1 MVFSNVLLVFLISMQ
16 FGMYGLMVDNGLKA
30 FTGHM
35 QVQAPGFLE
44 DEKMRLTLPAIAEL
58 AQQLRVELTSERV
71 AARAQAFVLA
81 SSEDRSYGIA
91 VLGVEADFEPIVS
104 SIPGLVSEGRY
115 LQTQDTDA
123 IVIGALLAKNLRV
136 TTGDE
141 LTLLGSG
148 LDGSF
153 AAAVVRV
160 VGIFDT
166 GIAEVDRSF
175 AQLNLPFFQEMFF
188 MHGAGHRIVINAPII
203 DEAEALT
210 ERVGSLLA
218 DRSDAVVLD
227 WDRLEPGLRQ
237 AIQADLSSS
246 FFMYGMLAIL
256 VAFSVLNTQLMSVL
270 ERTREFG
277 IVMALGLNPGRLA
290 RLVLLETAMMGL
302 LGVLLGA
309 MAGAAVTAWFAK
321 NGVIFPGME
330 EMGAQFNLP
339 ARMYPQVSWLSVLIG
354 PSVVFVFTMLAAIY
368 PALRLLWMEPVPAMR
383 AA

>member
-1 MVFSNVLLVFLISMQ
+1 MVFSNVLLVFLISLQ

-44 DEKMRLTLPAIAEL
+44 DEKMRLTLPAITEL
-58 AQQLRVELTSERV
+58 ARQLRVELASERV

-115 LQTQDTDA
+115 LAAQDTDA
-123 IVIGALLAKNLRV
+123 IVIGALLARNLRV

-166 GIAEVDRSF
+166 GIAEVDAASHNSIFRFSRRCF
-175 AQLNLPFFQEMFF
+175 SCA
-188 MHGAGHRIVINAPII
+188 APG
-203 DEAEALT
+203 T
-210 ERVGSLLA
+210 V
-218 DRSDAVVLD
+218 
-227 WDRLEPGLRQ
+227 
-237 AIQADLSSS
+237 SSS
-246 FFMYGMLAIL
+246 
-256 VAFSVLNTQLMSVL
+256 
-270 ERTREFG
+270 TR
-277 IVMALGLNPGRLA
+277 PSSTRPRLSRSA
-290 RLVLLETAMMGL
+290 WLRCWQI
-302 LGVLLGA
+302 
-309 MAGAAVTAWFAK
+309 AATRWC
-321 NGVIFPGME
+321 
-330 EMGAQFNLP
+330 
-339 ARMYPQVSWLSVLIG
+339 
-354 PSVVFVFTMLAAIY
+354 
-368 PALRLLWMEPVPAMR
+368 
-383 AA
+383 